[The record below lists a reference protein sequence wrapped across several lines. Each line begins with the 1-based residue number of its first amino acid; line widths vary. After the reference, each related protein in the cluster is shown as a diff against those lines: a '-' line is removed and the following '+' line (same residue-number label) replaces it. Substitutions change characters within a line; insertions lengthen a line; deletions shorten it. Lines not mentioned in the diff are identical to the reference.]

1 MRATIALCIA
11 LLTLYPGVTSARC
24 NVPRDQTL
32 RFVSD
37 PYPPYVMD
45 GKHRQGYVTD
55 IVLKVFHDA
64 GYKNAIYVDAPY
76 ARALF
81 GIKNGFYT
89 GLLAVSPGRKHY
101 VYPTQSFMGY
111 FQNQFFVRKNSS
123 WRWTGQVDSL
133 KHITLGVIRGYEEND
148 ALDAYVARN
157 ASNDQ
162 RIQITSGAHGLEN
175 LIRMLVAG
183 RINAFFEDT
192 NVADYTAH
200 ELHLKSRIR
209 PNGGFNR
216 DLRKNIVTVGFDEK
230 NACSQHFIDILNK
243 GIPKLKAS
251 GELKTIIEKYGLE
264 ALPTHSPPLH

>member
-1 MRATIALCIA
+1 MKATIATCLV
-11 LLTLYPGVTSARC
+11 LLTLLPGVTSARC
-24 NVPRDQTL
+24 RIPSDQTL

-45 GKHRQGYVTD
+45 DKGRQGYVTE

-64 GYKNAIYVDAPY
+64 GYRNAIYVDAPY

-111 FQNQFFVRKNSS
+111 FRNQFFVRKDSN
-123 WRWTGQVDSL
+123 WQWTGNVDSL
-133 KHITLGVIRGYEEND
+133 KPITLGVIRGYEEND

-157 ASNDQ
+157 QSNGR
-162 RIQITSGAHGLEN
+162 RIQITSGSHGLEN

-209 PNGGFNR
+209 PNGGFNL
-216 DLRKNIVTVGFDEK
+216 DLAKNIVTVGFYEK

-243 GIPKLKAS
+243 GIPKLEAS
-251 GELKTIIEKYGLE
+251 GELQTIIEKYGLE
-264 ALPTHSPPLH
+264 KLPIHLPPAH